1 MRLFI
6 FLSIAT
12 AGLGFAGAQD
22 PQSNE
27 DSPSLRIS
35 VNVELVALPVTV
47 RDAKGRPVVDL
58 RERDFEVYEN
68 GVRQSV
74 RVFRHEDIPVTV
86 GLVIDH
92 SGSMRPKLS
101 QTIDAARTFVHA
113 SNPEDEMFVVNFN
126 ERVQVG
132 LPSQVRFTNRFD
144 QLEPAILRAPAAGQ
158 TALYDAVFD
167 ALTQVGTGAREKR
180 ALIVISD
187 GGDNASAHTLT
198 DVLKLAARSTAA
210 VYTIGIFDSDD
221 PDRNPDI
228 LRRLAHATG
237 GEAFF
242 PQSDAIV
249 ATCDY
254 IAHDMRSQYLVGY
267 VPTPTAQHAGYRSI
281 RVTAR
286 AAGKGKLSVRTRTGY
301 FAAVNSG
308 IVKNRPS
315 R

>member
-92 SGSMRPKLS
+92 SGSMRPKLA

-187 GGDNASAHTLT
+187 GGDNASAH
-198 DVLKLAARSTAA
+198 A
-210 VYTIGIFDSDD
+210 
-221 PDRNPDI
+221 DRRPEVSRDR
-228 LRRLAHATG
+228 RRLFTPSAFSIRTTRTAIPISTDAWRTLL
-237 GEAFF
+237 EARHSFRKAME
-242 PQSDAIV
+242 SSL
-249 ATCDY
+249 TCED

-301 FAAVNSG
+301 FAAGDSG